1 MKTTT
6 QLICAWSL
14 GSVFLT
20 AGVFANTARMHN
32 TFNDGLVDQR
42 GGEFL
47 AVTDANGSFYTFCLE
62 REVSLGFT
70 ETYTY
75 DIGDRAIGANVDKH
89 DPLGAGAAGDPL
101 SQGTAYLYEQFS
113 KGLLGDSDGSGSYW
127 DRHDLNA
134 GLLQRAFWTLED
146 ERDFGA
152 NPYLAMVT
160 ALFGAEGAYESYTG
174 SSVRVMNLWG
184 LKGKDIQ
191 SQLIYVPEDELVY
204 VPDHG
209 ATSLL
214 LATGLGFLVAS
225 RARFGA
231 RKRRLA

>member
-6 QLICAWSL
+6 TLTCAWTL
-14 GSVFLT
+14 GSLLLT
-20 AGVFANTARMHN
+20 AGAWANTARMHN

-42 GGEFL
+42 GGEFR
-47 AVTDANGSFYTFCLE
+47 AVTDANGTFYTFCLE
-62 REVSLGFT
+62 REVPLGFT

-75 DIGDRAIGANVDKH
+75 DISDRAMGANADKH

-113 KGLLGDSDGSGSYW
+113 KGLLGDSDGAGSYW

-152 NPYLAMVT
+152 NPYVSLVKT
-160 ALFGAEGAYESYTG
+160 LFGAEGAYATYTG

-184 LKGKDIQ
+184 RNGRDIQ

-209 ATSLL
+209 ATWLF
-214 LATGLGFLVAS
+214 LATGLGFMAAT
-225 RARFGA
+225 RARFGD
-231 RKRRLA
+231 RIRRSA